1 MRIETII
8 KKPTNKPI
16 ILGCVYDNPNN
27 NAKGGRGAVYDVN
40 GIAPT
45 IITMVGGVINRV

>member
-1 MRIETII
+1 MKIEKTVN
-8 KKPTNKPI
+8 KPT

-45 IITMVGGVINRV
+45 IITMVGGG